1 MSSIVDKVGRCLLE
15 RLALHPKDGST
26 IEQAMTDCAVIVL
39 SNMRAEEIDSALF
52 MSLGVDGVTDL
63 ITKQLLPKPAKVI

>member
-1 MSSIVDKVGRCLLE
+1 MSTIIDKVSRCLKHRLE
-15 RLALHPKDGST
+15 LYPKDGST

-39 SNMRAEEIDSALF
+39 SNMRPEEIDTALF

-63 ITKQLLPKPAKVI
+63 ITQQLLPKPVK